1 MSPHRALS
9 ALATVLLVLAAVV
22 PVTRAKSITGGHI
35 GGQLA
40 APKNVTIAIPLEF
53 NSKLGGTYL
62 KGANASQF
70 TLWSSPKVSAPLR
83 QAISGE
89 PVTCNGFILA
99 SLPCDSSIIQAAED
113 MRLNNTSVSMVVCRA
128 AKTLVYLV
136 SLPYSG
142 VSQLCV
148 VLPTTTTV
156 TLDGF
161 FTDGTYS
168 DAKVS
173 ERFYIFRFG

>member
-22 PVTRAKSITGGHI
+22 PVTR
-35 GGQLA
+35 A

-83 QAISGE
+83 QAILGNLS
-89 PVTCNGFILA
+89 PAT
-99 SLPCDSSIIQAAED
+99 
-113 MRLNNTSVSMVVCRA
+113 VS
-128 AKTLVYLV
+128 
-136 SLPYSG
+136 
-142 VSQLCV
+142 
-148 VLPTTTTV
+148 
-156 TLDGF
+156 F
-161 FTDGTYS
+161 
-168 DAKVS
+168 
-173 ERFYIFRFG
+173 

>member
-1 MSPHRALS
+1 M
-9 ALATVLLVLAAVV
+9 VL
-22 PVTRAKSITGGHI
+22 
-35 GGQLA
+35 
-40 APKNVTIAIPLEF
+40 
-53 NSKLGGTYL
+53 
-62 KGANASQF
+62 
-70 TLWSSPKVSAPLR
+70 
-83 QAISGE
+83 
-89 PVTCNGFILA
+89 
-99 SLPCDSSIIQAAED
+99 
-113 MRLNNTSVSMVVCRA
+113 CRA

-156 TLDGF
+156 TLAGF

-173 ERFYIFRFG
+173 ERFYIFRFR